1 MLPLDNPH
9 LSVLLYLLLSVLLS
23 VLLSAL
29 ASVLLSAIA
38 SVPWWEAASVG
49 AGVGGGG
56 EVQVVVVVACRSG
69 RWPGRAKVERDVWE
83 VVQAS

>member
-1 MLPLDNPH
+1 M
-9 LSVLLYLLLSVLLS
+9 LLS
-23 VLLSAL
+23 VLLSAH

-49 AGVGGGG
+49 VGVGGGG
-56 EVQVVVVVACRSG
+56 EVQVVVAVACRSG
-69 RWPGRAKVERDVWE
+69 RWRGWAKVERDVWE